1 MRAVRWPALV
11 VIVAVIVAALLFA
24 GGKKSQTSGQVAVSA
39 ASVGPVVAPVDAQS
53 ALWFCNGGTAVD
65 NGFADHRVVLI
76 NTTDASRTGVLTTY
90 ASAAVNGKRAVPVR
104 TPWMLAGGART
115 EYRLAELIG
124 QSGYA
129 SAAVEVDGGGVLV
142 EHSVTGALGSDRGPC
157 SSRASNTW
165 FVPIGTTATV
175 SDPPTARELL
185 VFFNPFPG
193 DAVVDVAF
201 STDTGVRGSPEL
213 FKGLVVPGGSVLGVD
228 LAGSGVA
235 VAAEVAAAITTRSGR
250 VVVDRVQGFNDKTRR
265 GLALSSGVGAAA
277 PAWVFAAG
285 QLTSARQERVV
296 VYNPNA
302 GPVDVDVEVRPQDHA
317 LAVEPFQLTV
327 RAGQH
332 SQIDLQGEKRLAS
345 LVAASADYALVVR
358 SADGSPIVVERL
370 VTVTP
375 GSPGAGA
382 ASSTGSA
389 VATTRAYSDVVDA
402 TDPSSHLVIVNPN
415 LTSIALVHLE
425 VHTGGAVTT
434 PAKYA
439 SVELPPGG
447 RLVVP
452 TSELGSG
459 TFTVVIVASAPV
471 VAERELV
478 SASDRMVAAAVPDA
492 ASTSPLDL
500 GELASLGN

>member
-1 MRAVRWPALV
+1 M
-11 VIVAVIVAALLFA
+11 
-24 GGKKSQTSGQVAVSA
+24 
-39 ASVGPVVAPVDAQS
+39 
-53 ALWFCNGGTAVD
+53 
-65 NGFADHRVVLI
+65 
-76 NTTDASRTGVLTTY
+76 
-90 ASAAVNGKRAVPVR
+90 
-104 TPWMLAGGART
+104 
-115 EYRLAELIG
+115 
-124 QSGYA
+124 
-129 SAAVEVDGGGVLV
+129 
-142 EHSVTGALGSDRGPC
+142 
-157 SSRASNTW
+157 
-165 FVPIGTTATV
+165 
-175 SDPPTARELL
+175 
-185 VFFNPFPG
+185 
-193 DAVVDVAF
+193 
-201 STDTGVRGSPEL
+201 
-213 FKGLVVPGGSVLGVD
+213 
-228 LAGSGVA
+228 
-235 VAAEVAAAITTRSGR
+235 
-250 VVVDRVQGFNDKTRR
+250 
-265 GLALSSGVGAAA
+265 
-277 PAWVFAAG
+277 
-285 QLTSARQERVV
+285 
-296 VYNPNA
+296 
-302 GPVDVDVEVRPQDHA
+302 
-317 LAVEPFQLTV
+317 
-327 RAGQH
+327 
-332 SQIDLQGEKRLAS
+332 
-345 LVAASADYALVVR
+345 VAASADYALVVR

-478 SASDRMVAAAVPDA
+478 GASDRMVAAAVADA